1 MSVRRHPGG
10 AAAEPAR
17 PAGLRIAVVTET
29 YPPEIN
35 GVAGTVARLVE
46 GFLGE
51 GHRVELIRPLQPGVD
66 TGVGSRGSARRAP
79 SSPGRDTSGAI
90 PDLSERL
97 TRGMSIPGYAG
108 LRMGLPAPRMLR
120 RAWRSRRPDLVHIA
134 TEGPLG
140 WSALRVAR
148 GLGIPVVS
156 EFRTNFH
163 AYSGHYGVGLLRPW
177 VLDYLRWF
185 HNRCAL
191 TMVPTRRL
199 AGELEASG
207 FERLQVV
214 GRGVDAHR
222 FNPRHRSVALRAS
235 WGAGPDEL
243 VAISVGRLA
252 PEKNLELLV
261 QTDRL
266 MRSTRPGMRLVVVG
280 DGPARSWLEGRIPG
294 AIFVGRRM
302 GDDLAT
308 HYASADLLLFP
319 SLTETFGNV
328 TLEAMASG
336 LPVIAFDYGAAG
348 SHVTHGVHGWLAPFG
363 EAEVFAGLGL
373 LAAGDPDSVRRFGA
387 VARRQAES
395 MSWQHIVRQVLEIH
409 REAIGP
415 TGCIPSAGTT
425 RWDRS

>member
-10 AAAEPAR
+10 AEAEPAR

-79 SSPGRDTSGAI
+79 SSPGRNTSGAI

-191 TMVPTRRL
+191 TMVPTTPGWRARSL
-199 AGELEASG
+199 
-207 FERLQVV
+207 
-214 GRGVDAHR
+214 R
-222 FNPRHRSVALRAS
+222 FRAS
-235 WGAGPDEL
+235 AG
-243 VAISVGRLA
+243 G
-252 PEKNLELLV
+252 
-261 QTDRL
+261 
-266 MRSTRPGMRLVVVG
+266 RPGRRCTSLQPPPSLRGSEGVLGSRARRVG
-280 DGPARSWLEGRIPG
+280 GDLRGSARTREEPGTARPDRSSDEVDPARDAPGGRWRRPG
-294 AIFVGRRM
+294 KILARGQDPRSDLRGTPHGR
-302 GDDLAT
+302 
-308 HYASADLLLFP
+308 
-319 SLTETFGNV
+319 
-328 TLEAMASG
+328 
-336 LPVIAFDYGAAG
+336 
-348 SHVTHGVHGWLAPFG
+348 
-363 EAEVFAGLGL
+363 
-373 LAAGDPDSVRRFGA
+373 
-387 VARRQAES
+387 
-395 MSWQHIVRQVLEIH
+395 
-409 REAIGP
+409 
-415 TGCIPSAGTT
+415 
-425 RWDRS
+425 